1 MVQWAATT
9 ALRPLPFDAC
19 RRRIPIP
26 WLVPC
31 YRFDPNPNC
40 GLARE
45 QCLQE
50 GPEKGSS
57 LAEGP
62 GAGVPAAEPGK
73 WSQSRVGV
81 KAWLAWVSTGK
92 GLRLHPAAIGSRWQ
106 QTVNF
111 LFRKYLEMF
120 PVHFHTLSRMLPTA
134 KDVLEKSNAYKI
146 SCTCMLLKMRN
157 KKVTKKCQTF
167 TIMFIKKYRL
177 NF

>member
-120 PVHFHTLSRMLPTA
+120 PVHFHTLSRMFLA
-134 KDVLEKSNAYKI
+134 SKALIEKKLCLKNQLYLKSFKNAQLKSNKEVSNYF
-146 SCTCMLLKMRN
+146 L
-157 KKVTKKCQTF
+157 
-167 TIMFIKKYRL
+167 
-177 NF
+177 

>member
-62 GAGVPAAEPGK
+62 GAGVPAAGPGK

-111 LFRKYLEMF
+111 LFRKYLGMF
-120 PVHFHTLSRMLPTA
+120 PVQVHTLSRMFPATKGLIEKKLCLKNQLYLHA
-134 KDVLEKSNAYKI
+134 FKNAQLKSNKEVSNYF
-146 SCTCMLLKMRN
+146 L
-157 KKVTKKCQTF
+157 
-167 TIMFIKKYRL
+167 
-177 NF
+177 